1 MRQVPLERD
10 INIAVNGCSGFATS
24 TRKGPFMAMLIS
36 HSRGTYL
43 INRSVRSTRVRGC
56 AVGRHSPGVCG
67 RDGVPLS
74 GVEVEVEEEG
84 RVAPPERGAGAARAV
99 VVERVGER
107 IALGEEVRLGG
118 GWEEGPSKYT
128 QLRL

>member
-1 MRQVPLERD
+1 M
-10 INIAVNGCSGFATS
+10 
-24 TRKGPFMAMLIS
+24 
-36 HSRGTYL
+36 
-43 INRSVRSTRVRGC
+43 RGC
-56 AVGRHSPGVCG
+56 AVGRHSPGVGG